1 MIYAHKLSCHRA
13 VLPGGL
19 EEVLAPRNT
28 EGMHR
33 LFTFCRHLIAPP
45 PSSTISAALNPAFSQ
60 CCHAIWCFLCR
71 SFHARLSPWTLL
83 LSPLSPMRRRGN
95 NLFYRRLSQ
104 ICPVDT
110 RPELIIILDLG
121 ARVVARNIF

>member
-1 MIYAHKLSCHRA
+1 MRTNCPVTVLFFQEDLRRCWPHVTRRA
-13 VLPGGL
+13 CTGCSL
-19 EEVLAPRNT
+19 
-28 EGMHR
+28 
-33 LFTFCRHLIAPP
+33 FCRHLIAPP

-71 SFHARLSPWTLL
+71 SFHAVSPRGSFLPFPV
-83 LSPLSPMRRRGN
+83 SPIRRRGN

>member
-1 MIYAHKLSCHRA
+1 MRTNCPVTVLFFQEDLRRCWPHVTRRA
-13 VLPGGL
+13 CTGCSLFVDILLPPLRVLQYRCIKSSFFAMLPRNMVLPL
-19 EEVLAPRNT
+19 
-28 EGMHR
+28 
-33 LFTFCRHLIAPP
+33 
-45 PSSTISAALNPAFSQ
+45 S
-60 CCHAIWCFLCR
+60 FLSR
-71 SFHARLSPWTLL
+71 RLSPWTLL